1 MALKA
6 SDIQKKLPDGGK
18 KNCKEC
24 GFPTCFAFAMK
35 LASGA
40 VSVQKCPYLPAE
52 VKTELEEGLAPPIRL
67 VTIGTGEN
75 SFSMGEE
82 EVIYRHE
89 KTFYRPS
96 GVAILITDK
105 EDEGTISAKINKLKT
120 LQFDRVGQKLKANLF
135 ALKYAGNS
143 EKYLGLVKRV
153 AAEGFPVVLI
163 CEDLD
168 ILFKARD
175 LIADKNPLL
184 YPITKEN
191 LDAALPK
198 LKAKPSPVGV
208 KTSGIEEIIP
218 ITKRLKEEGILDIVL
233 DPSPKSL
240 KEMIRDYTLIR
251 RAALKKTFRPLG
263 YPILSLP
270 CLLAENKMEE
280 TLLASAGMIKYAG
293 IVVLSDFE
301 KEMLYPLLVLRQN
314 IFTDPRVPL
323 AVEQKIYEIGSV
335 SPESPVLLTTNFA
348 LTYFAVASEIE
359 NSKIPAFLCVKDTEG
374 LCVLAAWSTGKFSG
388 DTAGP
393 FLKKIGI
400 GDKVKNKRVII
411 PGFAARIKGELEEE
425 LQGWEVI
432 VGPREASDLP
442 AFLPQIIEKWKS
454 QSK

>member
-6 SDIQKKLPDGGK
+6 SDIQKKLPEGGK

-40 VSVQKCPYLPAE
+40 VSVQKCSYLSAE

-67 VTIGTGEN
+67 VTIGAGEN
-75 SFSMGEE
+75 ALSIGEE

-96 GVAILITDK
+96 GIALLITEK
-105 EDEGTISAKINKLKT
+105 EEEATISGKIDKLKT
-120 LQFDRVGQKLKANLF
+120 LQFDRVGQTLRANLF
-135 ALKYAGNS
+135 ALKYAGNAQ
-143 EKYLGLVKRV
+143 KYLDLVKRV
-153 AAEGFPVVLI
+153 AAEGSPIVLI

-168 ILFKARD
+168 TLFKARD

-198 LKAKPSPVGV
+198 LKAKPAPIGV
-208 KTSGIEEIIP
+208 KTSGVEEIVP

-233 DPSPKSL
+233 DPSPASL

-270 CLLAENKMEE
+270 CMLAENKMEE
-280 TLLASAGMIKYAG
+280 TLLASAGVIKYAG

-323 AVEQKIYEIGSV
+323 AVEQKIYEIGTV

-359 NSKIPAFLCVKDTEG
+359 NSKIPAYLCVKDTEG

-393 FLKKIGI
+393 FLKKTGI
-400 GDKVKNKRVII
+400 GDKVKSKRIII

-442 AFLPQIIEKWKS
+442 AFLPQMIEKWKS

>member
-40 VSVQKCPYLPAE
+40 VSVQKCPYLPPE
-52 VKTELEEGLAPPIRL
+52 IKTELEEGLAPPIRL

-75 SFSMGEE
+75 AFSMGEE

-96 GVAILITDK
+96 GVAILISDK
-105 EDEGTISAKINKLKT
+105 EDEGIISAKINKLKT
-120 LQFDRVGQKLKANLF
+120 FQFDRVGQKLRANLF
-135 ALKYAGNS
+135 ALQYGGNAD
-143 EKYLGLVKRV
+143 KYLNLVKKV
-153 AAEGFPVVLI
+153 ASEGYPIVLI
-163 CEDLD
+163 CEDVEL
-168 ILFKARD
+168 LFKARD

-191 LDAALPK
+191 LEAALPK
-198 LKAKPSPVGV
+198 LKAKPAAIGV
-208 KTSGIEEIIP
+208 KTSSIEEIIP
-218 ITKRLKEEGILDIVL
+218 ITQRLKEEGILDIVL
-233 DPSPKSL
+233 DPTPKSL
-240 KEMIRDYTLIR
+240 KEMIRDYTIIR
-251 RAALKKTFRPLG
+251 RAALKKTYRPLG
-263 YPILSLP
+263 YPILSFP
-270 CLLAENKMEE
+270 CLLAENAMEE
-280 TLLASAGMIKYAG
+280 TLLASAGTIKYAG
-293 IVVLSDFE
+293 IIVLSDFE
-301 KEMLYPLLVLRQN
+301 KERLYPLLVLRQN

-323 AVEQKIYEIGSV
+323 AVEQKIYEIGAV

-359 NSKIPAFLCVKDTEG
+359 NSKVPAYLCVKDTEG

-393 FLKKIGI
+393 FIKKIGI
-400 GDKVKNKRVII
+400 ADKVKNKRVII

-425 LQGWEVI
+425 LQGWDVI

-442 AFLPQIIEKWKS
+442 AFLPQMIEKWKS
-454 QSK
+454 QIK

>member
-35 LASGA
+35 LAAGA

-52 VKTELEEGLAPPIRL
+52 VKTELEEALAPPIRL
-67 VTIGTGEN
+67 VTIGAGEN
-75 SFSMGEE
+75 AFSMGEE

-96 GVAILITDK
+96 GVAILISDK

-120 LQFDRVGQKLKANLF
+120 LQFDRVGQKLRANLF
-135 ALKYAGNS
+135 ALKYAGHAQ
-143 EKYLGLVKRV
+143 KYLDLVKRV
-153 AAEGFPVVLI
+153 AAEGFPIVLI

-168 ILFKARD
+168 TLFKARD

-198 LKAKPSPVGV
+198 LKAKPAPIGV
-208 KTSGIEEIIP
+208 KTSGVEEVVP

-270 CLLAENKMEE
+270 CMLAENKMEE
-280 TLLASAGMIKYAG
+280 TLLASAGVIKYAG

-323 AVEQKIYEIGSV
+323 AVEQKIYEIGAV
-335 SPESPVLLTTNFA
+335 SLESPVLLTTNFA

-359 NSKIPAFLCVKDTEG
+359 NSKIPAYLCVKDTEG

-393 FLKKIGI
+393 FLKKIGV
-400 GDKVKNKRVII
+400 GDKVKNKRIII

-442 AFLPQIIEKWKS
+442 AFLPQMIEKWKS
-454 QSK
+454 QTK

>member
-6 SDIQKKLPDGGK
+6 SDIQKKLPEGGK

-40 VSVQKCPYLPAE
+40 VSVQKCTYLPDE
-52 VKTELEEGLAPPIRL
+52 VKAELEEALAPPIRL
-67 VTIGTGEN
+67 VTIGKGAN
-75 SFSMGEE
+75 SFSTGEE

-89 KTFYRPS
+89 KTFYRPT
-96 GVAILITDK
+96 GVAILISEK
-105 EDEGTISAKINKLKT
+105 ESEERIASKINKLKT
-120 LQFDRVGQKLKANLF
+120 MQFDRVGQKLQANLY
-135 ALKYAGNS
+135 ALKYDGNG
-143 EKYLGLVKRV
+143 EKYLNLVKRV
-153 AAEGFPVVLI
+153 AGEGYPMILI
-163 CEDLD
+163 CEDLET
-168 ILFKARD
+168 LFKARD
-175 LIADKNPLL
+175 LVADQNPLL
-184 YPITKEN
+184 YPITKDN

-198 LKAKPSPVGV
+198 IKAKPTPIGIRAN
-208 KTSGIEEIIP
+208 GIEEIIP
-218 ITKRLKEEGILDIVL
+218 MTKRLKDEGIQDIVL

-240 KEMIRDYTLIR
+240 KEMVRDYTLIR

-270 CLLAENKMEE
+270 CSLADNKMEE
-280 TLLASAGMIKYAG
+280 ALLASAGVIKYAG

-301 KEMLYPLLVLRQN
+301 KETLYPLLVLRQN

-323 AVEQKIYEIGSV
+323 AVEQKIYEIGAV
-335 SPESPVLLTTNFA
+335 TPESPVLLTTNFA

-359 NSKIPAFLCVKDTEG
+359 NSKVPSYLCVKDTEG

-400 GDKVKNKRVII
+400 ADKVKNKRVII

-425 LQGWEVI
+425 LQDWEVI

-442 AFLPQIIEKWKS
+442 AYLPQMIEKWKS
-454 QSK
+454 QNK

>member
-40 VSVQKCPYLPAE
+40 VSVQKCPYLPPE
-52 VKTELEEGLAPPIRL
+52 VKTELEEGLAPPIKL
-67 VTIGTGEN
+67 VTIGTGAN
-75 SFSMGEE
+75 AFSIGEE

-96 GVAILITDK
+96 GIAILISDK
-105 EDEGTISAKINKLKT
+105 EEEGVISSKIGKLKT
-120 LQFDRVGQKLKANLF
+120 FQFDRVGQKLQANLY
-135 ALKYAGNS
+135 ALKYEGNADQ
-143 EKYLGLVKRV
+143 YLDLVKRV
-153 AAEGFPVVLI
+153 AAEGFPVILI

-168 ILFKARD
+168 TLFKARD

-198 LKAKPSPVGV
+198 LKAKPAPIGI
-208 KTSGIEEIIP
+208 KANGIEEMIP

-263 YPILSLP
+263 YPIMSLP
-270 CLLAENKMEE
+270 FMLAENKMEE
-280 TLLASAGMIKYAG
+280 ILLASAGVIKYAG
-293 IVVLSDFE
+293 IVILSDFE

-323 AVEQKIYEIGSV
+323 AVEQKIYEIGAV

-359 NSKIPAFLCVKDTEG
+359 NSKIPAYLCVKDTEG

-442 AFLPQIIEKWKS
+442 AYLPQMIEKWKS
-454 QSK
+454 QNK